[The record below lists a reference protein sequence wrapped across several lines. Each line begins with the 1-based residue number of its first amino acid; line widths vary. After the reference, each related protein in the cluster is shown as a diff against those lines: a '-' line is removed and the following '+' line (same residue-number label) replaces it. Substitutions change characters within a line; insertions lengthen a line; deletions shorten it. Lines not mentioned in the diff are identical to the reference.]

1 MGLRGG
7 GHGAA
12 QQAMLA
18 APGAALQTISAPLN
32 LLNLSVAP
40 GLEAE
45 TVATLRRRP
54 EVAFAELDYLA
65 TAAEVPNDPD
75 WGNQWSPAQVGLPAA
90 WNVTTGSAGI
100 IIAAV
105 DSGLYLGH
113 PDLAGKVW
121 MNPSEIPGNWVDDDG
136 NGKVDD
142 VNGWH
147 FYQQWTPDGYIPA
160 GNANVTDDFGHGT
173 HVAGIA
179 AAATNN
185 GIGIAGVSSGT
196 RVMPV
201 KVLDQYGN
209 GWYSD
214 IADGIV
220 YAADNGAKII
230 NLSLGGA
237 AASQTLCQAAAYAQ
251 QKGALL
257 VAATGNTGAA
267 VLYPAA
273 CDGVLAVAA
282 TDRSDQRASFSNY
295 GPEVD
300 LAAPGVDIYSTWP
313 WLDGYF
319 TKSGTSMAAP
329 HVSGVAALVWSRW
342 PALDNVAVSTQITE
356 TAADVDVKGWDP
368 YTGWGRLDAAA
379 AVASGGVPAAGLS
392 SVRHSRLMVVAVWK
406 NSLHG
411 DRRAFGA
418 SFFPFDTSGPVA
430 YNGAHKPECL
440 ITSRCISL

>member
-1 MGLRGG
+1 M
-7 GHGAA
+7 
-12 QQAMLA
+12 M
-18 APGAALQTISAPLN
+18 
-32 LLNLSVAP
+32 V
-40 GLEAE
+40 
-45 TVATLRRRP
+45 
-54 EVAFAELDYLA
+54 
-65 TAAEVPNDPD
+65 TAR
-75 WGNQWSPAQVGLPAA
+75 W
-90 WNVTTGSAGI
+90 TTSTAGTSI
-100 IIAAV
+100 
-105 DSGLYLGH
+105 
-113 PDLAGKVW
+113 
-121 MNPSEIPGNWVDDDG
+121 
-136 NGKVDD
+136 
-142 VNGWH
+142 
-147 FYQQWTPDGYIPA
+147 QQWTPDGYIPA

-185 GIGIAGVSSGT
+185 GIGIAGISWGA

-257 VAATGNTGAA
+257 VAAAGNAGAA

-342 PALDNVAVSTQITE
+342 PEWTNMAVSRRITE
-356 TAADVDVKGWDP
+356 TAVDVDAAGWDP

-379 AVASGGVPAAGLS
+379 ALAPSGDPA
-392 SVRHSRLMVVAVWK
+392 
-406 NSLHG
+406 
-411 DRRAFGA
+411 RRVYLPLVTRG
-418 SFFPFDTSGPVA
+418 
-430 YNGAHKPECL
+430 
-440 ITSRCISL
+440 

>member
-1 MGLRGG
+1 MTMVTARWTTSTAG
-7 GHGAA
+7 
-12 QQAMLA
+12 
-18 APGAALQTISAPLN
+18 TSIS
-32 LLNLSVAP
+32 
-40 GLEAE
+40 
-45 TVATLRRRP
+45 
-54 EVAFAELDYLA
+54 
-65 TAAEVPNDPD
+65 
-75 WGNQWSPAQVGLPAA
+75 
-90 WNVTTGSAGI
+90 
-100 IIAAV
+100 
-105 DSGLYLGH
+105 SGL
-113 PDLAGKVW
+113 
-121 MNPSEIPGNWVDDDG
+121 
-136 NGKVDD
+136 
-142 VNGWH
+142 
-147 FYQQWTPDGYIPA
+147 PDGYIPA

-185 GIGIAGVSSGT
+185 GIGIAGVSWGA

-257 VAATGNTGAA
+257 VAATGNAGAA

-342 PALDNVAVSTQITE
+342 PEWDNIEVSRRIME
-356 TAADVDVKGWDP
+356 TAVDVDVSGWDP

-379 AVASGGVPAAGLS
+379 ALASNGDPA
-392 SVRHSRLMVVAVWK
+392 
-406 NSLHG
+406 
-411 DRRAFGA
+411 RRVYL
-418 SFFPFDTSGPVA
+418 PFVTRG
-430 YNGAHKPECL
+430 
-440 ITSRCISL
+440 

>member
-7 GHGAA
+7 GNGAA
-12 QQAMLA
+12 QQTMLA
-18 APGAALQTISAPLN
+18 TPGAALQDVIAPLSIMS
-32 LLNLSVAP
+32 LSVAP

-45 TVATLRRRP
+45 TVAALRRRP

-65 TAAEVPNDPD
+65 TAAEVPNDSE
-75 WGNQWSPAQVGLPAA
+75 WGNQWSLAQVGLPEA
-90 WNVTTGSAGI
+90 WNVTTGSPGI
-100 IIAAV
+100 IIAVV

-121 MNPSEIPGNWVDDDG
+121 ANSGEISGNQIDDDA

-142 VNGWH
+142 VHGWH
-147 FYQQWTPDGYIPA
+147 FYQQWTPGGYIPA

-173 HVAGIA
+173 HVAGIT

-185 GIGIAGVSSGT
+185 GIGIAGISWGA

-220 YAADNGAKII
+220 YAADNGAEII

-237 AASQTLCQAAAYAQ
+237 AISQTLCEAAAYAH

-257 VAATGNTGAA
+257 VAAAGNAGAA
-267 VLYPAA
+267 VYYPAA
-273 CDGVLAVAA
+273 CEGVLAVAA
-282 TDRSDQRASFSNY
+282 TDQADQWASFSNY

-300 LAAPGVDIYSTWP
+300 LAAPGVDIYSTWRR
-313 WLDGYF
+313 LDGYGYF
-319 TKSGTSMAAP
+319 AKSGTSMAAP

-342 PALDNVAVSTQITE
+342 PEWDNVAVSSQITE
-356 TAADVDVKGWDP
+356 TAVDVDARGWDP

-379 AVASGGVPAAGLS
+379 ALAPGGDPT
-392 SVRHSRLMVVAVWK
+392 
-406 NSLHG
+406 
-411 DRRAFGA
+411 RRVYLPLVTRG
-418 SFFPFDTSGPVA
+418 
-430 YNGAHKPECL
+430 
-440 ITSRCISL
+440 